1 MNLFKKKKMIKIK
14 PGTRREQLDD
24 KRISRNFFFFPH
36 TFIIFEQRGKIY
48 CHPLRFLSIFE
59 NHSHGEKSARPL
71 AIFTVEKTNLFSSL
85 SHFHFILFP
94 VFHVNMRARSFS
106 VRFTSLFRSSL
117 SSLSLEAVSFPRS
130 RISRAN

>member
-1 MNLFKKKKMIKIK
+1 MNLFFKKKKMIKIK

-94 VFHVNMRARSFS
+94 VFHA
-106 VRFTSLFRSSL
+106 
-117 SSLSLEAVSFPRS
+117 
-130 RISRAN
+130 